1 MRIDLHIHTSPL
13 SACSY
18 IDPHELVQ
26 EARRLKLDGLCLT
39 EHQVL
44 WDPAEVDKLALE
56 AGIKIFRG
64 NEFTTNQG
72 DILIF
77 GFYEDIKE
85 LMIIQDLREAV
96 QSAGGFMI
104 AAHPFRGFKT
114 FGIGQ
119 LQMTVEQ
126 AGKRNVFEFVDA
138 VETGNGKL
146 SKDENDMARKVAKKL
161 GLPGTGGSDAHRVDE
176 IATWVTVFEI
186 NIANERELLE
196 ELHAGRF
203 RAENRRQ
210 KTEDRSQK
218 SEVRGQKTE
227 VRGQKTDER

>member
-1 MRIDLHIHTSPL
+1 MMRIDLHIHTSPR

-18 IDPHELVQ
+18 IAPHELIQ
-26 EARRLKLDGLCLT
+26 EAQRLKLDGICLT

-44 WDPAEVDKLALE
+44 WDSDDVDKLARE
-56 AGIKIFRG
+56 GGIKIFRG

-72 DILIF
+72 DMLVF
-77 GFYEDIKE
+77 GLYKDIKE
-85 LMIIQDLREAV
+85 LLMIQELSEEV
-96 QSAGGFMI
+96 KTAGGYMI

-126 AGKRNVFEFVDA
+126 ACKRKVLEFVDA
-138 VETGNGKL
+138 IEVGNGKL
-146 SKDENDMARKVAKKL
+146 SLDENNMARKVAEKL

-176 IATWVTVFEI
+176 VGNWLTVFEKDFR
-186 NIANERELLE
+186 NERELVR

-203 RAENRRQ
+203 TA
-210 KTEDRSQK
+210 
-218 SEVRGQKTE
+218 VREG
-227 VRGQKTDER
+227 

>member
-18 IDPHELVQ
+18 IDPYELVQ

-126 AGKRNVFEFVDA
+126 AGKRKVFEFVDA

-146 SKDENDMARKVAKKL
+146 SKDENDMALKVAKKL

-176 IATWVTVFEI
+176 IATWVTVFEK

-203 RAENRRQ
+203 RAEVGTRN
-210 KTEDRSQK
+210 
-218 SEVRGQKTE
+218 SECGSRKQ
-227 VRGQKTDER
+227 D

>member
-18 IDPHELVQ
+18 IDPHELVK
-26 EARRLKLDGLCLT
+26 EAQRLNLDGICLT
-39 EHQVL
+39 EYQVL
-44 WDPAEVDKLALE
+44 WEPAEVEKLARE

-72 DILIF
+72 DVLVF

-85 LMIIQDLREAV
+85 LMMIQELRETV
-96 QSAGGFMI
+96 QKEGGFMI

-126 AGKRNVFEFVDA
+126 AAKRKMFEFVDA
-138 VETGNGKL
+138 VEIGNGKL
-146 SKDENDMARKVAKKL
+146 SQDENDMARKVAQKL

-176 IATWVTVFEI
+176 VATWITVFEKDI
-186 NIANERELLE
+186 GNEQELLE
-196 ELHAGRF
+196 ELHGGRF
-203 RAENRRQ
+203 KVEVGSRN
-210 KTEDRSQK
+210 DLN
-218 SEVRGQKTE
+218 SEVGMN
-227 VRGQKTDER
+227 

>member
-1 MRIDLHIHTSPL
+1 MRIDLHIHTAPL

-18 IDPHELVQ
+18 IDPQELVQ
-26 EARRLKLDGLCLT
+26 EAHRLKLDGICLT
-39 EHQVL
+39 EHQVV
-44 WDPAEVDKLALE
+44 WDPAEVDRLAQD
-56 AGIKIFRG
+56 AGVRIFRG

-72 DILIF
+72 DILVF

-85 LMIIQDLREAV
+85 LLIIQELRDKV
-96 QSAGGFMI
+96 TAGGGYMI

-126 AGKRNVFEFVDA
+126 ASKRKVLEFVDA
-138 VETGNGKL
+138 IEVGNGKL
-146 SKDENDMARKVAKKL
+146 SPEENEMAGKVAKNL

-176 IATWVTVFEI
+176 IGTWVTEFENDI
-186 NIANERELLE
+186 EDEDDLLR

-203 RAENRRQ
+203 RAAPFS
-210 KTEDRSQK
+210 KD
-218 SEVRGQKTE
+218 
-227 VRGQKTDER
+227 